1 MNFFIVDDSPAIRA
15 MLSEIILSEG
25 LGKVVGEAED
35 GIEVTHELLSQ
46 KEIDILLI
54 DLLMKERDGLETIR
68 AIRPH
73 FKGKVILISQVI
85 QKEIVAE
92 AYLLGINHYIT
103 KPINK
108 YEVVCVIQNET
119 KHYLQEKSIASI
131 QHSLQPLTNFQP
143 ESAIKSTV
151 DTQPYSKS
159 IEKAVPKGHT
169 SGIVQSANNILM
181 ELGLVGEGGYYDL
194 LSIIEYLY
202 KLEHSSKTP
211 FQFPTLKQL
220 FDQVATAN
228 CKSAKND
235 PNCVKKEA
243 KACEQRVR
251 RAIQNALNNF
261 ASLGLTDF
269 GNPIF
274 DYYAGKFFDFT
285 QVRMKMMEMEGK
297 KTNLTPCRLNVKK
310 FIEVFYIEAKK
321 SMLEGK

>member
-1 MNFFIVDDSPAIRA
+1 MNFFLVDDSPAIRA

-35 GIEVTHELLSQ
+35 GIEVTNELLSQ
-46 KEIDILLI
+46 NEIDILLI
-54 DLLMKERDGLETIR
+54 DLLMKERDGLETIK

-85 QKEIVAE
+85 QKDIVAE

-131 QHSLQPLTNFQP
+131 QHSLRPLTNFQP
-143 ESAIKSTV
+143 EGGIKSTNEL
-151 DTQPYSKS
+151 QPHSKPIDNAS
-159 IEKAVPKGHT
+159 PKVHAA
-169 SGIVQSANNILM
+169 GIVQSGNNILM

-194 LSIIEYLY
+194 LSIIEYLFN
-202 KLEHSSKTP
+202 LENSSHTP

-220 FDQVATAN
+220 FDQVALAN
-228 CKSAKND
+228 CKPTTNE
-235 PNCVKKEA
+235 PNCIKKEA

-251 RAIQNALNNF
+251 RAIQHALSNF

-274 DYYAGKFFDFT
+274 DNYAGKFFDFT
-285 QVRMKMMEMEGK
+285 QVRAKMMEMEGK
-297 KTNLTPCRLNVKK
+297 KSNLTPCRVNVKK

-321 SMLEGK
+321 SMLENE